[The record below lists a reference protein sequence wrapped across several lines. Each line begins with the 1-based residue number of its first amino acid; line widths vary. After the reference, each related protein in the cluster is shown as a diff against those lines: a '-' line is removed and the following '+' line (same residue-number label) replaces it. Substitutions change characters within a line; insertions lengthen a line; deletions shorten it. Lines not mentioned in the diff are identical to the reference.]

1 MAVSTAGGVI
11 QEEIYHTSQWSK
23 IAESPP
29 TTDLRGG
36 KTSEDSFTML
46 MANLVVA
53 YAVDFQFVL
62 FSDTAFGSTVLSEDF
77 GWAPSSLLGMD

>member
-1 MAVSTAGGVI
+1 MR
-11 QEEIYHTSQWSK
+11 ELCHTSQWSR
-23 IAESPP
+23 IADSPP

-36 KTSEDSFTML
+36 KASEDPFTML

-62 FSDTAFGSTVLSEDF
+62 FSGTAFGSTVSSEDF
-77 GWAPSSLLGMD
+77 GWLPSSLLGMY